1 MKSFLNQIFNLLS
14 SSTSYLVGL
23 TIEDS
28 TSEILSL
35 SCSIIFLAK
44 SRLEENFADK
54 PTEPLFKK
62 LPLLPQKLCFI
73 VFLCSSMAVLSCI
86 FRIVF
91 SLIGFVAIGAFGV
104 CLSCICMKAKIS
116 QGQSWKDQEYK
127 GMLIIPL
134 IYRAVFF
141 ITLLILLVL
150 IDHFPDTT
158 IYSLELPHSA
168 SAIFNGSSNQ
178 TNLPDFI
185 HQTKLSDRTL
195 VKKNWSN
202 YVIPI
207 VLIPGVVSY
216 TSKTTE

>member
-1 MKSFLNQIFNLLS
+1 
-14 SSTSYLVGL
+14 
-23 TIEDS
+23 
-28 TSEILSL
+28 
-35 SCSIIFLAK
+35 
-44 SRLEENFADK
+44 
-54 PTEPLFKK
+54 
-62 LPLLPQKLCFI
+62 
-73 VFLCSSMAVLSCI
+73 MAVLSCI
-86 FRIVF
+86 FQIVF

-127 GMLIIPL
+127 EMLIIPL
-134 IYRAVFF
+134 VYRAVFF

-150 IDHFPDTT
+150 INHFPDTT

-207 VLIPGVVSY
+207 VLVAGVIYYGLLYKQNYRVKETIQISKKNEQQDAYEIPRGALKDS
-216 TSKTTE
+216 

>member
-1 MKSFLNQIFNLLS
+1 MYIS
-14 SSTSYLVGL
+14 
-23 TIEDS
+23 D
-28 TSEILSL
+28 
-35 SCSIIFLAK
+35 
-44 SRLEENFADK
+44 
-54 PTEPLFKK
+54 
-62 LPLLPQKLCFI
+62 
-73 VFLCSSMAVLSCI
+73 CI
-86 FRIVF
+86 FPY
-91 SLIGFVAIGAFGV
+91 IGFVAIGAFGV

-127 GMLIIPL
+127 RMLIIPL

-158 IYSLELPHSA
+158 IYSLELPRSA

-202 YVIPI
+202 NVIPI
-207 VLIPGVVSY
+207 VLVAGVIYLANGLGVGAVVGAGFGAGA
-216 TSKTTE
+216 TSFLALK